1 MTDREVR
8 STATA
13 ATAPSSG
20 MSRGIAHAVTVV
32 LALLVGGF
40 SLLFILSRAQE
51 DGARAAHPLDPLLG
65 LYDAVGGVGAF
76 VFVSLFWIA
85 FFMVL
90 TELLACVVKNRT
102 AGLRTAVTFEVVVF
116 ALFLALWY
124 LPQRIG

>member
-1 MTDREVR
+1 MSERDVQNR
-8 STATA
+8 A
-13 ATAPSSG
+13 AVAPSPSAG

-32 LALLVGGF
+32 LALFIGGF

-65 LYDAVGGVGAF
+65 LYDAVGGVGVF

-85 FFMVL
+85 IFMVL
-90 TELLACVVKNRT
+90 TELLACAVKNRG
-102 AGLRTAVTFEVVVF
+102 AGLRGAIAIEVVAF

-124 LPQRIG
+124 LPLRIG

>member
-1 MTDREVR
+1 MTDGEIR
-8 STATA
+8 STPTEATA
-13 ATAPSSG
+13 SSSG

-32 LALLVGGF
+32 LALFVGGF
-40 SLLFILSRAQE
+40 SLLFILSHAQE
-51 DGARAAHPLDPLLG
+51 DGSQAAHPLEPLLG
-65 LYDAVGGVGAF
+65 LYAAVGGVGAF

-90 TELLACVVKNRT
+90 TELLACAVKSRT
-102 AGLRTAVTFEVVVF
+102 AGLRSAITIEVVAF